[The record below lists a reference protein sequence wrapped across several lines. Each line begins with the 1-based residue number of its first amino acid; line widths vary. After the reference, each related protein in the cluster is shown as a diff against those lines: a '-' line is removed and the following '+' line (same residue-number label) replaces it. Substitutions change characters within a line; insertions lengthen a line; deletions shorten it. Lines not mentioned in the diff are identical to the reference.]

1 MFEIGSEFWTSDT
14 CNHCSDYPFWNDWRG
29 DKKFYLS
36 GRTALEAI
44 IRDILRDYDIKTAY
58 LPSYCCHTMIEPFLR
73 HGLKVEFYPVDYK
86 DGSLHI
92 SCNDNKH
99 DVTLVLDYF
108 GFHGYAPESLSD
120 TVTIRDLTHSLL
132 SANSHE
138 LKSDYT
144 FASFRKWGA
153 VAGAAIACKSEGKFH
168 SSECQNETNDKYIDI
183 RKRAYSLKASY
194 INGKIEN
201 KPFLDLFCNAE
212 ELLEVDYA
220 EYAADNESL
229 NAAAELKRYAQS
241 RRENANMLLVGL
253 SGSKLIMP
261 MFPVM
266 HTGDVP
272 LFVPVLVNEGLRDAL
287 KKHLIDNRVYCPMH
301 WPLSELHTVSSEEK
315 RIYEQELS
323 LICDQRYGEEEMKRQ
338 LSLIR
343 EFEIKY
349 V

>member
-73 HGLKVEFYPVDYK
+73 HGLKVEFYPVVYK

-183 RKRAYSLKASY
+183 RKRAYALKASY
-194 INGKIEN
+194 ISGQITDKH
-201 KPFLDLFCNAE
+201 FLDLFITAE
-212 ELLEVDYA
+212 ELLEKDYA
-220 EYAADNESL
+220 GYSADNESL
-229 NAAAELKRYAQS
+229 DAAAVLKRYSQA
-241 RRENANMLLVGL
+241 RRENAVFLLNGL
-253 SGSKLIMP
+253 LKSKLVTP
-261 MFPVM
+261 VFPKM
-266 HTGDVP
+266 RCGDVP
-272 LFVPVLVNEGLRDAL
+272 LFVPVLVNGDSRDAL
-287 KKHLIDNRVYCPMH
+287 KKYLIENRIYCPTH
-301 WPLSELHTVSSEEK
+301 WPLSDLHTISSEEK
-315 RIYEQELS
+315 VLYEQELS
-323 LICDQRYGEEEMKRQ
+323 LICDQRYTVEDMRRIV
-338 LSLIR
+338 SVIA
-343 EFEIKY
+343 
-349 V
+349 